1 MGISGWCSDVG
12 SSDLEALS
20 LGASDTLAKPGRG
33 SFSGRFAEIL
43 TDRILTL
50 GQQSAPL
57 PVLRALPQAEPKRP
71 PTIDTDQLLECIAVA
86 ASAGGI
92 PAFGNFLTHL
102 DPRIAAPILLT
113 QHLPAAFLAFYP
125 RPRSEERRVGKECVR
140 QVRSRGSP

>member
-1 MGISGWCSDVG
+1 MNGIDALPHIIERAHKARVLIL
-12 SSDLEALS
+12 SSNCVEGGPAAIEALS

-71 PTIDTDQLLECIAVA
+71 PTNDPDQLLECLAVEA
-86 ASAGGI
+86 ATGGI
-92 PAFGNFLTHL
+92 PGFGHFLTHPE
-102 DPRIAAPILLT
+102 PRPAAPI
-113 QHLPAAFLAFYP
+113 A
-125 RPRSEERRVGKECVR
+125 
-140 QVRSRGSP
+140 RGTGS